1 MPKTNHVIEAVREI
15 EDNKFW
21 KRIYFLLRALFSSLK
36 ALQLCNTNFPRMDKI
51 YYFVH
56 RARAAVAKSVAVLN
70 NETLFGPI
78 AEDNIEIIASEADE
92 VFGSDDKCIG
102 MIEL

>member
-1 MPKTNHVIEAVREI
+1 MIEAVRDI
-15 EDNKFW
+15 KDNKFW

-36 ALQLCNTNFPRMDKI
+36 ALQLCDTNFPGMDKI
-51 YYFVH
+51 HYFVH

-70 NETLFGPI
+70 DETLFGPI
-78 AEDNIEIIASEADE
+78 AEDNIEIMAPEANE
-92 VFGSDDKCIG
+92 VYGSDDKCIG